1 MVYIRLDGVK
11 WVSFLYFKSFFL
23 NFNIFKFFLESFVTT
38 YSKRIPFEGA
48 FRRPNLTLTSN
59 SLVHDYWV
67 FISHLIPAYMT
78 DFGLALIG
86 QKPRYLI

>member
-1 MVYIRLDGVK
+1 M
-11 WVSFLYFKSFFL
+11 
-23 NFNIFKFFLESFVTT
+23 
-38 YSKRIPFEGA
+38 YSKSIPFERA

-78 DFGLALIG
+78 DAGLALIG
-86 QKPRYLI
+86 QKPRYSNQNI